1 MSEPLWGSK
10 LNALAHAK
18 NCFNQSIT
26 GEFFPKP
33 YCLVISDD
41 DIMGCQAKC
50 FEI

>member
-18 NCFNQSIT
+18 NCFNQLSIT
-26 GEFFPKP
+26 GEFFLKP

-41 DIMGCQAKC
+41 DIMGCQVL
-50 FEI
+50 